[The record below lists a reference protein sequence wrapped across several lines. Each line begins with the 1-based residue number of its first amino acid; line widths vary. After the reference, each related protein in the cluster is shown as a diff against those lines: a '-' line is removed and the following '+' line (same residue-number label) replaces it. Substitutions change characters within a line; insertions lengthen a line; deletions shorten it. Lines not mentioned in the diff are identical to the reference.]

1 VTGTNSATPT
11 VHDNGDGTYSA
22 SYLPISKGTDRIDI
36 TLDGTPS
43 AAAPTSV
50 T

>member
-1 VTGTNSATPT
+1 

-36 TLDGTPS
+36 TFDGNPIS
-43 AAAPTSV
+43 GSPYFSDV
-50 T
+50 K